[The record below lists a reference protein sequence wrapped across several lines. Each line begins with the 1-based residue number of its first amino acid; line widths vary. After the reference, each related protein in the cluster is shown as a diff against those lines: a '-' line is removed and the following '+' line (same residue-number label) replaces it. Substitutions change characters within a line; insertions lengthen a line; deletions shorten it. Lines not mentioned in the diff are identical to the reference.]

1 MEFLNSFCSEIGQWK
16 EKTDSLIGTF
26 DSIKAGVRNMSTPLN
41 TDGVDYKTVLHDI
54 NTLFQGELLV
64 EPINDV
70 LEEQM
75 KILVKDTSN
84 SIRRALTLSL
94 IRQRFEAIQVGIEHV
109 YQFGKQLLNHYSL
122 LGDLVNF
129 GPSKNEKTLMIKISS
144 NLKSAKVIQQ
154 RLGSSQEYIEFLSC
168 SITSMRTSLYTYQ
181 QFVKRGTDIIFKNE
195 LLAPTSLNLFTNSS
209 VLSKYSLDLT
219 AINLFKG
226 ILYVF
231 KNYDNNICNYCIKSV
246 RLKYFYGDETMKE
259 SQCFDAISCTLAP
272 MIINL
277 EGTNYS
283 LHTIHTGLQRQKSLK
298 K

>member
-1 MEFLNSFCSEIGQWK
+1 M
-16 EKTDSLIGTF
+16 
-26 DSIKAGVRNMSTPLN
+26 
-41 TDGVDYKTVLHDI
+41 
-54 NTLFQGELLV
+54 
-64 EPINDV
+64 
-70 LEEQM
+70 
-75 KILVKDTSN
+75 
-84 SIRRALTLSL
+84 SL
-94 IRQRFEAIQVGIEHV
+94 IRQRFEAIQEGIEHV

-144 NLKSAKVIQQ
+144 NLKTAKVVQQ

-168 SITSMRTSLYTYQ
+168 SIESMRTSLYSYQ
-181 QFVKRGTDIIFKNE
+181 QFEKRGTDIIFRNE

-226 ILYVF
+226 ILYMF

-259 SQCFDAISCTLAP
+259 SQCYDAISCTLAP

-283 LHTIHTGLQRQKSLK
+283 LHTIQFVKAESSLLGISCGK
-298 K
+298 LAHLLRRRKIFEVGHFE